1 MATERPVL
9 DGRVL
14 IRCTSA
20 TVQRI
25 RERKPLHT
33 RAGVTRAA
41 LLIGL
46 EYMEHEERER
56 HGSG

>member
-1 MATERPVL
+1 MDPRKAREVIVATERPVL

-20 TVQRI
+20 TAQRI

-33 RAGVTRAA
+33 RAGVTPC
-41 LLIGL
+41 
-46 EYMEHEERER
+46 
-56 HGSG
+56 